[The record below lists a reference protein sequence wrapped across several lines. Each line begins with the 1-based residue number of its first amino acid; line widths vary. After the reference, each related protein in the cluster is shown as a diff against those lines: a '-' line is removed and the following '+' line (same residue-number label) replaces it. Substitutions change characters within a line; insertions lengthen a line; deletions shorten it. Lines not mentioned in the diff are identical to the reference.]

1 MDSMNLAAKLAAE
14 NSGSFRTADA
24 LKAGLSKTTL
34 FNLVKKGKLKVRP
47 WPVHPAGGFP

>member
-1 MDSMNLAAKLAAE
+1 MDSMDAAVKLVAE

-34 FNLVKKGKLKVRP
+34 SNLVKKGKL
-47 WPVHPAGGFP
+47 